1 VKGRRPRRFVS
12 AGVSGYKSGLR
23 DGESILSTSNT
34 LLQGEDEIPS
44 VLEIRYSDVVT

>member
-1 VKGRRPRRFVS
+1 VKGRRSRRFVS

-23 DGESILSTSNT
+23 DSESILSTSNT

-44 VLEIRYSDVVT
+44 VLEIRHSDVVT